1 MVYLALAMESV
12 RSAKRRKKVQK
23 ADLLSLLSS

>member
-1 MVYLALAMESV
+1 MVYLALAMECA

-23 ADLLSLLSS
+23 AALLSLLSS

>member
-1 MVYLALAMESV
+1 MDWGGMECA
-12 RSAKRRKKVQK
+12 RIAKRRKKVQK

>member
-1 MVYLALAMESV
+1 MDWGGMESA

>member
-1 MVYLALAMESV
+1 MDWGGMECV

>member
-1 MVYLALAMESV
+1 MDWGAMESA

-23 ADLLSLLSS
+23 ADLLSLLIS